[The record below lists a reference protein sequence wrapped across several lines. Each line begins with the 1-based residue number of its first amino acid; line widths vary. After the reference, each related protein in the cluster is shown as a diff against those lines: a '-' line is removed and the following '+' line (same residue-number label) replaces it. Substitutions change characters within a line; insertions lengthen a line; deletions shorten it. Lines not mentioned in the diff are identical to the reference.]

1 MMLINN
7 LKLLFKKEE
16 YINKNDEYSLSQA
29 ITWLRFP
36 LALLVILIHVNPQN
50 RDIFTPISTINL
62 QHLSIENIYSIIG
75 RFGYYFAEIA
85 VPFFFFTSGYYFF
98 YKLKEW
104 NYDTYSKKIKKR
116 IKTLLIP
123 YILWNILT
131 LFFLFL
137 TKTLGVIIQ
146 NKPVEDFLIFV
157 NDFRWS
163 EIFWNYSTWSIGKLS
178 ILGISTQM
186 YGPILLPLWFLR
198 DLIVVTFIFSPIIYY
213 GIKYLKLFFIFLL
226 CVACLSG
233 ISILNMKFIGLFFFS
248 IGSYFSINHTNIL
261 SIAKK
266 YHNIFL
272 IFSIISLILCVYFD
286 ENALSSVFL
295 LSYRIIGI
303 LLILY
308 IALYLLRNK
317 LVFIH
322 KNLSK
327 TSFFVYALHT
337 MMILKF
343 SCLSLAIIIIEKCF
357 FVSRFTIGYIFAYF
371 LSPLLCAILCLII
384 FIFLKKYLPKLL
396 ALLTGDRL

>member
-1 MMLINN
+1 MLINN
-7 LKLLFKKEE
+7 FKLLFKKEE
-16 YINKNDEYSLSQA
+16 YINTNDEYSLSQA

-36 LALLVILIHVNPQN
+36 LALLVILIHVNPQS

-75 RFGYYFAEIA
+75 RFGSYFSRIA

-104 NYDTYSKKIKKR
+104 NYDTYNKKVKKR

-131 LFFLFL
+131 LLFLFL

-146 NKPVEDFLIFV
+146 NKPVEDFFIFV

-163 EIFWNYSTWSIGKLS
+163 EIFWNYSTWNIGKLS

-226 CVACLSG
+226 CVACLAG
-233 ISILNMKFIGLFFFS
+233 ISILNMNFIGLLFFS
-248 IGSYFSINHTNIL
+248 IGSYFSINHKNIL
-261 SIAKK
+261 SMAKK
-266 YHNIFL
+266 YRNIFL

-286 ENALSSVFL
+286 ENALSDVFL
-295 LSYRIIGI
+295 LTYRIMGI
-303 LLILY
+303 PIILY
-308 IALYLLRNK
+308 ITLYLLRNK
-317 LVFIH
+317 LVFIY
-322 KNLSK
+322 KNLSR
-327 TSFFVYALHT
+327 TSFLVYALHT
-337 MMILKF
+337 MVILKF
-343 SCLSLAIIIIEKCF
+343 SCLSLAIVIIEKCLL
-357 FVSRFTIGYIFAYF
+357 VSRFTIGYIFAYF
-371 LSPLLCAILCLII
+371 LSPLFCALLCLII
-384 FIFLKKYLPKLL
+384 FILLKIYLPKLL
-396 ALLTGDRL
+396 VLLTGDRL